1 MEGQAVTIGAR
12 LRELRK
18 QKNLSQAEVG
28 KRTGLLRCNMWR
40 LENGYTVPAVK
51 TLQKF
56 ARALEIPMYQL
67 FYDREE
73 PPKLLNIA
81 KRRTAGGTLWGNSG
95 KDARMLSKFCRL
107 FRRMKEGD
115 LKLVMFMARKMAKRK
130 SR

>member
-40 LENGYTVPAVK
+40 LENGYTIPEVK
-51 TLQKF
+51 TLQKL
-56 ARALEIPMYQL
+56 ASALEIPMYQI
-67 FYDREE
+67 FYDRKE
-73 PPKLLNIA
+73 PLKLPNIA
-81 KRRTAGGTLWGNSG
+81 KRRSAGGIVWGNSG

-107 FRRMKEGD
+107 FSRMKESD
-115 LKLVMFMARKMAKRK
+115 LELVMFMARKMAKRK
-130 SR
+130 SH